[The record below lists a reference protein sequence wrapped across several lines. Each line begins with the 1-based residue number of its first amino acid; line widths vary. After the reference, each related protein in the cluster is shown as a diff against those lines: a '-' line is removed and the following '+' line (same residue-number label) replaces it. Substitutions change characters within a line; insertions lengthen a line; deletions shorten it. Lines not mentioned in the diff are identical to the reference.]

1 MASDL
6 MNVGATGKYY
16 KVQSNGKAQA
26 GLSIGDRVVTNSGT
40 YQILDVNADGS
51 YKSALY
57 DENMTTKNYT
67 GKYANGYN
75 PYSNATS
82 LSDETKNN
90 IKDLYSGGYEADKYK
105 EKYEEINSK
114 RPDKYESAYKEQI
127 NDILE
132 KLENREEFSYDL
144 NSDMLYQQYK
154 NQYVSLGQTAMSDTM
169 GQAAGLT
176 GGYGNTYAYSAGAAA
191 YNNYIQQLNNMIPEL
206 YENARESYQEEGNE
220 LYRLYSLYVN
230 AEKSDYEKYR
240 DDVNDWQSERD
251 YYYKEYRDE
260 IDRERSDYFNKLSIM
275 QDAAKTESSDYW
287 KNIENENEKWN
298 QNFKEKQFEYEKYL
312 DGLKNTSVK
321 ISKTSSK
328 GKKATA
334 SIYDDALQAFND
346 GGENGLMMIA
356 DKLSGSGYDKSSID
370 DVLQYARR
378 YGKKSDKKSSSGKA
392 GFNSVL
398 VDLFNYRG

>member
-1 MASDL
+1 M
-6 MNVGATGKYY
+6 
-16 KVQSNGKAQA
+16 
-26 GLSIGDRVVTNSGT
+26 
-40 YQILDVNADGS
+40 
-51 YKSALY
+51 
-57 DENMTTKNYT
+57 
-67 GKYANGYN
+67 
-75 PYSNATS
+75 
-82 LSDETKNN
+82 
-90 IKDLYSGGYEADKYK
+90 YSGGYEADKYK

-114 RPDKYESAYKEQI
+114 RPDKYESAYKEHI

-312 DGLKNTSVK
+312 DGLKNISVK

>member
-1 MASDL
+1 

-26 GLSIGDRVVTNSGT
+26 GLSVGDRVVTNSGT

-90 IKDLYSGGYEADKYK
+90 IKDLYNGGYEADKYK

-114 RPDKYESAYKEQI
+114 RPDKYESAYKEHI

-176 GGYGNTYAYSAGAAA
+176 GGYGNTYA
-191 YNNYIQQLNNMIPEL
+191 
-206 YENARESYQEEGNE
+206 
-220 LYRLYSLYVN
+220 
-230 AEKSDYEKYR
+230 
-240 DDVNDWQSERD
+240 
-251 YYYKEYRDE
+251 
-260 IDRERSDYFNKLSIM
+260 
-275 QDAAKTESSDYW
+275 
-287 KNIENENEKWN
+287 
-298 QNFKEKQFEYEKYL
+298 
-312 DGLKNTSVK
+312 
-321 ISKTSSK
+321 
-328 GKKATA
+328 
-334 SIYDDALQAFND
+334 
-346 GGENGLMMIA
+346 
-356 DKLSGSGYDKSSID
+356 
-370 DVLQYARR
+370 
-378 YGKKSDKKSSSGKA
+378 
-392 GFNSVL
+392 
-398 VDLFNYRG
+398 